1 MLHRLSPPSS
11 VIFITKTPFDG
22 TLLLLAEIMNQIT
35 AARIIMRRIAKS
47 TLYLFKMINMP
58 YTPICS
64 VFYFYYWNIKK
75 KYAEK

>member
-1 MLHRLSPPSS
+1 MLHRLSPPSA

-22 TLLLLAEIMNQIT
+22 ILLLLADIMSQTT
-35 AARIIMRRIAKS
+35 AARMIMRRIAKS

-58 YTPICS
+58 YTPINS
-64 VFYFYYWNIKK
+64 ILYFYYWNIKK